1 MNKILVEIYLPAV
14 LRDFDV
20 YIPADMRL
28 SETTGLVASALA
40 NMSGHL
46 YTADSASILCDRE
59 SGEILNINMTAWE
72 LGLRNGSKLM
82 LI

>member
-1 MNKILVEIYLPAV
+1 MNKLQIEVYLPAA
-14 LRDFDV
+14 LRSFDV
-20 YIPADMRL
+20 QIPANMTL
-28 SETTGLVASALA
+28 AQTTKLVADALSQLSNSLYSAHSEPL
-40 NMSGHL
+40 
-46 YTADSASILCDRE
+46 LCDRD